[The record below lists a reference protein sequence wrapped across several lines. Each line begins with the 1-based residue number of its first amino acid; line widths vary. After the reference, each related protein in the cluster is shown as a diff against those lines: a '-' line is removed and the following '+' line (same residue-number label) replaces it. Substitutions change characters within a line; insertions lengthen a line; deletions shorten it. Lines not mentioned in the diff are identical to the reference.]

1 MNPTQPLSS
10 PADFGRTVPLQGLVI
25 PNQAIK
31 DLWGTTEWVV
41 DTIALRQRF
50 LEEGFTDGLDI
61 AAAEIEARI
70 AILNEQSR

>member
-1 MNPTQPLSS
+1 
-10 PADFGRTVPLQGLVI
+10 VI